1 MNNKGKAIKKAT
13 ESNISKIQES
23 LNRLKNLMNPNT
35 EKSINLNNS
44 QNITKNSF
52 YTTNNINKTNIPNTN
67 VQSMNQSY
75 MSFYTNRKPFNN
87 NNISEIIEKNNL
99 TLNDYTKNIKSKW
112 KCYKCSTLNNSNNNY
127 CSKCKTRKA
136 VLDKKLNL
144 KYSDNKKTDNNT
156 DNNTS
161 KIEVEQR
168 QLNDLYN
175 YGDYLSKELKESND
189 ENYKLLENYKNISK
203 EYHDKNEEN
212 TLISEKLEKIKNEQN
227 ILNQANKE
235 LKNNYEN
242 IQQIIQ
248 TNSIN
253 NKNNIT
259 NLENIINE
267 NNNKITQLQSENENL
282 ENIQNNYDN
291 EINELQKVLDNLE
304 KENIEKKFEE
314 SEIGK
319 KLISENKTT
328 NKQLKEECDEINIR
342 NKFLQNEIDKF
353 NDENNVNELIE
364 LLNNNEDILIK
375 YQNNELK
382 DIIII
387 IEKEIYNNKIK
398 YNSNIEKIND
408 LSNKLQEKELNLV
421 DLQNDIKKINDDV
434 IILKTKAKI
443 KKIKKENIEKTKEL
457 NELNDVIG
465 NLSMV
470 REKII
475 SENKTEIEKLNEI
488 CEKKQKEANNQS
500 FDEETKNL
508 IEDNKNLEKIN
519 SNMVNELKDLEK
531 MSKEYEELLQENN
544 KLKREIQGFNK

>member
-52 YTTNNINKTNIPNTN
+52 YTTNNINKNNIPNTN

-408 LSNKLQEKELNLV
+408 LSNKLQEKELNIV

-457 NELNDVIG
+457 NELNDVIS

>member
-44 QNITKNSF
+44 QNITKNSL

-112 KCYKCSTLNNSNNNY
+112 KCYKCSALNNSNNNY

-457 NELNDVIG
+457 NELNDVIS